1 MNRTAGTLLAGLW
14 LARSFHAAD
23 AAARAPATHTYH
35 PAGSTSLTALD
46 PFLVAP
52 NNLGNIN
59 LSTFLGGNPN
69 LATYS
74 AADIAADG
82 TSAGILLFETSSLDN
97 VTFTVKQGTATLLP
111 YAAKFM
117 TTAPQTGA
125 QSLVVTSANFFQV
138 NGHEYAAVLLQGP
151 LGGYSSPNTLT
162 VSATQDSGTVT
173 ASLGLVMPPLVL
185 VHGLWGDRTSL
196 VNVEAYIDSVAPW
209 DSQPQL
215 VVPICYS
222 LYLAFDATTDPLTGG
237 NDPCEVTSAA
247 AVETEVNSLMAALD
261 SEHIVGGRADLAVH
275 SMGGLVAR
283 NYASL
288 SGYASLRNRMQGQF
302 HALVTLDT
310 PEIGSTLANWLIAH
324 RADKRKAPDW
334 TPPGLLWDEVCG
346 SSDVQTC
353 FYNLGYPLAAKTL
366 PIDSGAVYSLEPK
379 GPSLK
384 NPKLVGPLIPNA
396 TWRAVSATAPSN
408 SALAFG
414 LDTLIQALYTDPY
427 GSNVPTL
434 NSILG
439 KVPNDAIVTVA
450 SQTKDADPIYTFP
463 NLSHTSLVSSLLTW
477 LTGDALNDNSV
488 TDDPSAK
495 VYQLTACWLETTGA
509 NSCVPQNALVPEL
522 QVAATNIVLKPVD
535 RIDVQAPGKVVL
547 GKPFEIA
554 VHLRSGGPIPQL
566 SVYQRG
572 DEGHTPLETIAATH
586 EDNGTLYARVTPKLS
601 GPMTFG
607 VRAAFS
613 DGGVSARTFGTYVVP
628 PKSAPLSFGAN
639 ELPTLVMILN
649 GNSRIAMPHPF
660 AIYPAPV
667 GRVDLDATFVT
678 WRLLTHQGNAVVSL
692 QQNGLLQALAPGKAI
707 AEAQFGASVARLRII
722 VRATQQ

>member
-1 MNRTAGTLLAGLW
+1 MNRIAAIVLACLS
-14 LARSFHAAD
+14 LAVSANVSGASGATRVQG
-23 AAARAPATHTYH
+23 ARHVP
-35 PAGSTSLTALD
+35 GSTSLTALD
-46 PFLVAP
+46 PYLVSP

-59 LSTFLGGNPN
+59 LSTFLSGNPN
-69 LATYS
+69 LATYA
-74 AADIAADG
+74 AADLAADG

-97 VTFTVKQGTATLLP
+97 VTFSITSGAATLLP
-111 YAAKFM
+111 YAANFM
-117 TTAPQTGA
+117 KSAPQTG
-125 QSLVVTSANFFQV
+125 SLSLIVTSANFFQV

-151 LGGYSSPNTLT
+151 LGGYSSANVLG
-162 VSATQDSGTVT
+162 VSATQDNAPVT
-173 ASLGLVMPPLVL
+173 ANLGLVMPPLVL
-185 VHGLWGDRTSL
+185 VHGLWGDKTSL
-196 VNVEAYIDSVAPW
+196 VNVQAYIDTVAPW
-209 DSQPQL
+209 DTQPQL

-222 LYLAFDATTDPLTGG
+222 LYIAFDATTDPLTGG

-247 AVETEVNSLMAALD
+247 AVQTEIDSLFATLD
-261 SEHIVGGRADLAVH
+261 SEHIVGGRVDLAVH

-283 NYASL
+283 NYASQ
-288 SGYASLRNRMQGQF
+288 SGYTSLRNRMQGQF

-324 RADKRKAPDW
+324 RANKRKAPDW

-353 FYNLGYPLAAKTL
+353 FYGLGYPLAAKTL

-414 LDTLIQALYTDPY
+414 LDTLIQALYTNPY

-450 SQTKDADPIYTFP
+450 SQTKDADPVYTFP

-477 LTGDALNDNSV
+477 LSGDALNDNSV
-488 TDDPSAK
+488 TDDPSSK
-495 VYQLTACWLETTGA
+495 VYALTACWLETNGA
-509 NSCVPQNALVPEL
+509 DSCVPQEAENRGVQEAG
-522 QVAATNIVLKPVD
+522 TDIVLKPVD
-535 RIDVQAPGKVVL
+535 RIDVQAPGKAVL

-554 VHLRSGGPIPQL
+554 VHLRTPGAVPQIAI
-566 SVYQRG
+566 YQRG
-572 DEGHTPLETIAATH
+572 DEGHTRPEIVAVTRTAN
-586 EDNGTLYARVTPKLS
+586 DTLYARVTPKLP
-601 GPMTFG
+601 GPVTFG

-613 DGGVSARTFGTYVVP
+613 DGGVSVRQLGVNVVP
-628 PKSAPLSFGAN
+628 TAPQSFGAN
-639 ELPTLVMILN
+639 DLPVLVMTLN
-649 GNSRIAMPHPF
+649 ASSHIAMPHPF

-678 WRLLTHQGNAVVSL
+678 WRLLPQKGAPVVAL
-692 QQNGLLQALAPGKAI
+692 QSNGLMQALAPAVAT
-707 AEAQFGASVARLRII
+707 AEAHFGASVARLHII